1 MTMLWW
7 HWLSFGLILISAELF
22 IPSFTI
28 IWFGLGACF
37 VGLFLYILPE
47 SSFSVQLF
55 TWTLASSVLTFL
67 WFRVLKPKMVDKT
80 TAGMS
85 QEAIVGETGMVV
97 KSNATPLGRGR
108 VRFTLPVLGAE
119 EWDYTSA
126 EVLQPGE
133 HVRVSGIDGHVL
145 KVKKSNLQEKEALE

>member
-1 MTMLWW
+1 MTILWW

-28 IWFGLGACF
+28 IWFGLGACL
-37 VGLFLYILPE
+37 VGAFLYVFPE

-55 TWTLASSVLTFL
+55 AWTALSAALTFL
-67 WFRVLKPKMVDKT
+67 WFRLLKPKMVDRTK
-80 TAGMS
+80 AGMS
-85 QEAIVGETGMVV
+85 QEAILGESGMVV
-97 KSNATPLGRGR
+97 KSNATPLEKGR

-126 EVLQPGE
+126 DLFQPGD
-133 HVRVSGIDGHVL
+133 HVRVSGIEGHVL
-145 KVKKSNLQEKEALE
+145 KVEKK

>member
-7 HWLSFGLILISAELF
+7 YWLSFGLILISVELF

-28 IWFGLGACF
+28 IWFGLGACL
-37 VGLFLYILPE
+37 VGLYLYLFPDA
-47 SSFSVQLF
+47 SFTVQLF
-55 TWTLASSVLTFL
+55 TWSAASSVLTFL

-85 QEAIVGETGMVV
+85 QEAILGEAGMVV
-97 KSNATPLGRGR
+97 KSNTTPLEKGR
-108 VRFTLPVLGAE
+108 VRFTLPVLGAD

-126 EVLQPGE
+126 DLLHPGDY
-133 HVRVSGIDGHVL
+133 VRVSGIDGHVL
-145 KVKKSNLQEKEALE
+145 KVEKK

>member
-1 MTMLWW
+1 MTILWW

-28 IWFGLGACF
+28 IWFGLGACL
-37 VGLFLYILPE
+37 VGLFLHFSPD

-55 TWTLASSVLTFL
+55 TWTATSSVLTFL
-67 WFRVLKPKMVDKT
+67 WFRLLKPKMLDKT

-85 QEAIVGETGMVV
+85 QEAILGETGMVV
-97 KSNATPLGRGR
+97 KSNATPLDKGR

-126 EVLQPGE
+126 DLFQPGDY
-133 HVRVSGIDGHVL
+133 VRVSGIEGHVL
-145 KVKKSNLQEKEALE
+145 KVAKK

>member
-1 MTMLWW
+1 MTILWW

-28 IWFGLGACF
+28 IWFGLGACI
-37 VGLFLYILPE
+37 VGLFLYIFPE
-47 SSFSVQLF
+47 SSITVQLLM
-55 TWTLASSVLTFL
+55 WTVASSVLTFL

-85 QEAIVGETGMVV
+85 QEAILGEAGMVV
-97 KSNATPLGRGR
+97 KSNVTPLDKGR

-119 EWDYTSA
+119 EWDFTSA
-126 EVLQPGE
+126 ELFQPGDY
-133 HVRVSGIDGHVL
+133 VRVSGIDGHVL
-145 KVKKSNLQEKEALE
+145 KVERK

>member
-1 MTMLWW
+1 MTILWW
-7 HWLSFGLILISAELF
+7 QWLSFGLILISAELF

-37 VGLFLYILPE
+37 VGLYLYIFPE
-47 SSFSVQLF
+47 SSLTVQLF
-55 TWTLASSVLTFL
+55 TWTAASSVLTFL

-85 QEAIVGETGMVV
+85 QEAILGEAGMVV
-97 KSNATPLGRGR
+97 KSNGTSLDKGR

-119 EWDYTSA
+119 EWDFTSA
-126 EVLQPGE
+126 DLFQPGDY
-133 HVRVSGIDGHVL
+133 VRVSGIDGHVL
-145 KVKKSNLQEKEALE
+145 KVEKK

>member
-7 HWLSFGLILISAELF
+7 HWLSFGLVLISAELF

-37 VGLFLYILPE
+37 VGLYLYLFPE
-47 SSFSVQLF
+47 SSLTTQLF
-55 TWTLASSVLTFL
+55 IWTLASTILTFL
-67 WFRVLKPKMVDKT
+67 WFRVLRPKMVDKT

-85 QEAIVGETGMVV
+85 QEAILGEAGMVV
-97 KSNATPLGRGR
+97 KSNATQLEKGR

-126 EVLQPGE
+126 ELLQPGDY
-133 HVRVSGIDGHVL
+133 VRVTGIDGHVL
-145 KVKKSNLQEKEALE
+145 KVDKK

>member
-1 MTMLWW
+1 MTILWW

-28 IWFGLGACF
+28 IWFGLGACL
-37 VGLFLYILPE
+37 VGLFLYFIPE

-55 TWTLASSVLTFL
+55 MWTAASSVLTFL
-67 WFRVLKPKMVDKT
+67 WFRLLKPKMLDKT

-85 QEAIVGETGMVV
+85 QEAILGEVGMVV
-97 KSNATPLGRGR
+97 KSNATSLEKGR

-126 EVLQPGE
+126 DLFQPGDY
-133 HVRVSGIDGHVL
+133 VRVSGIDGHVL
-145 KVKKSNLQEKEALE
+145 KVEKK